1 MKEFEMTGSMMNGG
15 MTCGVPMLIGMAFL
29 AALLLAV
36 LGLLSAAAI
45 KYLRS
50 TPRPADGVPFVDR
63 MKGGL

>member
-1 MKEFEMTGSMMNGG
+1 MTGSMMNGD

-29 AALLLAV
+29 AALLLTV

-50 TPRPADGVPFVDR
+50 TPRPVGDSPFFDR
-63 MKGGL
+63 MRGGH